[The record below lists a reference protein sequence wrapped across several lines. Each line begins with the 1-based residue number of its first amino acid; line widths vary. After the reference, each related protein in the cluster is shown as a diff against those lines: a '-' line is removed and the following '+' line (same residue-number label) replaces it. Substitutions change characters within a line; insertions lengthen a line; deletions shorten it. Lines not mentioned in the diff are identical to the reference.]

1 MAAPKAVNWSATTEG
16 DSWVYA
22 FRFVT
27 AGDHEDTLRRA
38 ETIANWPDRQRDDPE
53 VVQAAY
59 AAIREGVERRVD
71 ELDGPPTHGA
81 LTLGKDGAA
90 EGVTEPPDPVE
101 TIDSLRAERD
111 DLQERY
117 DALLGTLQQAVAEHA
132 PAEVAVD
139 A

>member
-27 AGDHEDTLRRA
+27 PKDHEDTLRRA
-38 ETIANWPDRQRDDPE
+38 ETIADWPKNQRDDPE

-71 ELDGPPTHGA
+71 ELDGPPTAGS
-81 LTLGKDGAA
+81 LVLGDDGAPSGLA
-90 EGVTEPPDPVE
+90 EPTDEGETVE
-101 TIDSLRAERD
+101 ALRAERD
-111 DLQERY
+111 DLRARY
-117 DALLGTLQQAVAEHA
+117 DALASSIQQTEAIGGA
-132 PAEVAVD
+132 
-139 A
+139 